1 MKKRYNNQGYPID
14 HIFGNGETHMFNTA
28 IGMNSAKATKDKTIQ
43 IEDTPLGQRDKRD
56 KPDKK

>member
-1 MKKRYNNQGYPID
+1 
-14 HIFGNGETHMFNTA
+14 MFNTA